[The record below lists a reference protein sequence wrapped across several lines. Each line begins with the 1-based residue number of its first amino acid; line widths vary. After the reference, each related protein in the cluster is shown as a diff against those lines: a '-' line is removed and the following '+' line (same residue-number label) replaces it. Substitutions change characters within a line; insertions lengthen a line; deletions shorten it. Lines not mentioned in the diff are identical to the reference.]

1 MPLVR
6 LTPLYHRHQESIAI
20 GINTAYAL
28 ERLVRTVPQA
38 RWSRTHRTWY
48 VPLSKLHYR
57 LLVEKL
63 KGAAVEIDMVPL
75 KRYLEQRKTLLPAA
89 VFGGSN
95 AVVSQTQVRLLLNKQ
110 LCSQNLEAYRLF
122 VERLL
127 LKGYSPS
134 TVRTYRTE
142 FLALLRILGGQPV
155 AELTTDRL
163 RRYVLYLLQTEKLS
177 EATIHSRINALKFYF
192 EKVLGWQP
200 LFFELPRPKK
210 PLKLPKVLA
219 EEELRRLFNALT
231 NRKHKAILFTA
242 YSAGLRVSEVVH
254 LKLSH
259 VDPHRMQLFVERAKG
274 KKDRVVNLSPVL
286 LDVLRE
292 YIRSCKPRPQVYVFE
307 GLLPGQPYSDT
318 SAQRIFQLAREQAGI
333 KKEVSFHALRHS
345 FATHMLE
352 KGVDIRYIK
361 DILGHFSIK
370 TTERY
375 LHVRKEQLVTLPSPL
390 DDLWKKGDIDW

>member
-1 MPLVR
+1 MTLVH
-6 LTPLYHRHQESIAI
+6 LAPLYHRQQESIAVRFSVES
-20 GINTAYAL
+20 NL
-28 ERLVRTVPQA
+28 ERLVRTVPRA

-57 LLVEKL
+57 CLIEKL
-63 KGAAVEIDMVPL
+63 KEAGAEIDSAL
-75 KRYLEQRKTLLPAA
+75 LRRYLEQRKTLLPSAS
-89 VFGGSN
+89 GGTSTVLN
-95 AVVSQTQVRLLLNKQ
+95 QAQASLLLNRQ
-110 LCSQNLEAYRLF
+110 LCPENLTAYRLF
-122 VERLL
+122 VERLT

-134 TVRTYRTE
+134 TIRTYRTE
-142 FLALLRILGGQPV
+142 FLCLLRMLGKQPV
-155 AELTTDRL
+155 AELTVERL
-163 RRYVLYLLQTEKLS
+163 RQYLVYLLEREKLS
-177 EATIHSRINALKFYF
+177 EATIHSRINALKFYY
-192 EKVLGWQP
+192 EKVLGWEP

-210 PLKLPKVLA
+210 PLKLPKVLG
-219 EEELRRLFNALT
+219 EEELRRLFNALS

-242 YSAGLRVSEVVH
+242 YSAGLRVSEVVR

-259 VDPHRMQLFVERAKG
+259 VDPHRLQLFVERAKG

-292 YIRSCKPRPQVYVFE
+292 YIRGCKPRPQVYVFE

-318 SAQRIFQLAREQAGI
+318 SAQRVFQMAREQAGI
-333 KKEVSFHALRHS
+333 KKEMSFHALRHS

-390 DDLWKKGDIDW
+390 DDLWKKGDIEW

>member
-1 MPLVR
+1 M
-6 LTPLYHRHQESIAI
+6 
-20 GINTAYAL
+20 
-28 ERLVRTVPQA
+28 
-38 RWSRTHRTWY
+38 
-48 VPLSKLHYR
+48 
-57 LLVEKL
+57 
-63 KGAAVEIDMVPL
+63 
-75 KRYLEQRKTLLPAA
+75 
-89 VFGGSN
+89 
-95 AVVSQTQVRLLLNKQ
+95 
-110 LCSQNLEAYRLF
+110 
-122 VERLL
+122 
-127 LKGYSPS
+127 
-134 TVRTYRTE
+134 RTYRTE

-318 SAQRIFQLAREQAGI
+318 SAQRVFQLAREQAGI